1 MYVRVCVCMCIHV
14 CICACMR
21 TCMYVH
27 VCMYMYTYV
36 SVCIYVYTCIPICYT
51 YAQMYVCMYVGIHV
65 YLHIS
70 GCIIMC
76 GGGRVRDLIEP
87 TSCLPTVA
95 GQQPSGHSF
104 APLPR
109 CSCMAGIRAS
119 VG

>member
-1 MYVRVCVCMCIHV
+1 
-14 CICACMR
+14 
-21 TCMYVH
+21 
-27 VCMYMYTYV
+27 
-36 SVCIYVYTCIPICYT
+36 
-51 YAQMYVCMYVGIHV
+51 MYVCMYVGIHV

-95 GQQPSGHSF
+95 GPQPSGHSF

-119 VG
+119 VGWKGLSVFVCTSVCMYVFVYVHV